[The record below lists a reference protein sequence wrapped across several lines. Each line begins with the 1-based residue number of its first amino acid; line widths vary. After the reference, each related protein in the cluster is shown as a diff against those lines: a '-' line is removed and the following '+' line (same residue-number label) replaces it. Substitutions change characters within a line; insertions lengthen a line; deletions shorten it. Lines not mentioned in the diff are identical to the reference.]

1 MQCMWETA
9 QGLQLIFEI
18 ISVSLAVVAGIAATI
33 AYIYRR
39 GISQGIDTACGKRI
53 EDKIDKLQSDGDKIH
68 NELKDEV
75 HEIHSKVDKLTGSFE
90 TFKVLM
96 KKN

>member
-1 MQCMWETA
+1 M
-9 QGLQLIFEI
+9 IFEI

-53 EDKIDKLQSDGDKIH
+53 EEKIDEMKKDGDKVH
-68 NELKDEV
+68 GELQKELHQV
-75 HEIHSKVDKLTGSFE
+75 NSKVDKLTGSFE
-90 TFKVLM
+90 TFKALI
-96 KKN
+96 KSN

>member
-1 MQCMWETA
+1 M
-9 QGLQLIFEI
+9 IFEI

-53 EDKIDKLQSDGDKIH
+53 ENKIDEMKKDGDKVH
-68 NELKDEV
+68 GELQKELHQV
-75 HEIHSKVDKLTGSFE
+75 NSKVDKLTGSFD

>member
-1 MQCMWETA
+1 M
-9 QGLQLIFEI
+9 IFEI

-53 EDKIDKLQSDGDKIH
+53 ENKIDKMQKEGDKVH
-68 NELKDEV
+68 NELLSEV
-75 HEIHSKVDKLTGSFE
+75 KEIHGKVNRLEGSFQ
-90 TFKVLM
+90 TFKELI
-96 KKN
+96 KK